1 MARRALGCRELLPPN
16 ALCIKHSPS
25 THQADDHTSACKR
38 WRLATPAFLLLFPA
52 TANAPGSLRLV
63 QVVSIQL
70 SERWMGEMRNSSI
83 WPLKGSTMALTRAQA
98 CLNPEVLSRD
108 LDRALDRL
116 NQVGVHA
123 VGPITRQLAETK
135 GHSTLPH
142 QEGDHAGA
150 GRGGRGGWRT
160 PHERRHLVPWAQEA
174 ERIGVP
180 APHHGGG
187 PG

>member
-98 CLNPEVLSRD
+98 CLNPGVLSRD

-142 QEGDHAGA
+142 QEGDHARA
-150 GRGGRGGWRT
+150 GRGGR
-160 PHERRHLVPWAQEA
+160 
-174 ERIGVP
+174 
-180 APHHGGG
+180 
-187 PG
+187 